1 MTIQKINKLKPSRLE
16 TYYNY
21 IGSFDFLDKVV
32 DRNCNEELFV
42 PKIKSF
48 TLYNVISSFSS
59 KKLQVLSLGLFLE
72 LLTGSKF
79 LQFYPRKLT
88 FSKTLILR
96 VTFSKQIV
104 LSVLDI
110 LLNSLFLN
118 QLDVHFLNKSK
129 TSIRIFIRKISSNFL
144 FYLNQKFINL
154 FFFAFFSSLNNVC
167 WFNLNIHPFCD
178 INLCRF
184 YFIPI

>member
-1 MTIQKINKLKPSRLE
+1 MIQKINKLKPGRLE

-21 IGSFDFLDKVV
+21 IGSFDFLDKVI
-32 DRNCNEELFV
+32 DRNYNEELFV
-42 PKIKSF
+42 PQIKNF

-79 LQFYPRKLT
+79 LQFYSRKLT

-104 LSVLDI
+104 LSILDI

-118 QLDVHFLNKSK
+118 RLNVHFLNKSK
-129 TSIRIFIRKISSNFL
+129 TSIVVFINKITSNFL

-154 FFFAFFSSLNNVC
+154 FNFSSLNNIC
-167 WFNLNIHPFCD
+167 WFNLNIHSFCD

-184 YFIPI
+184 YFIPV